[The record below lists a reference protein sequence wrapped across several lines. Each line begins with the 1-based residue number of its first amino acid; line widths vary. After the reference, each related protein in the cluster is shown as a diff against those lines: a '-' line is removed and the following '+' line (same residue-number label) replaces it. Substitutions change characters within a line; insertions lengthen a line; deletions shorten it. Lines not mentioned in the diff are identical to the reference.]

1 MSDAPSKYGTLRY
14 FSSSKKTY
22 QQIEDMATPHL
33 ENAARKLEAQ
43 IVEGDLGAYS
53 QGEEPNVVLD
63 AIKAE
68 LAERAANQPPPP
80 DDTDIPL

>member
-1 MSDAPSKYGTLRY
+1 MNQPTDKYSPLRY

-22 QQIEDMATPHL
+22 TKIEEMATPYL
-33 ENAARKLEAQ
+33 ENAMRKLEAQ
-43 IVEGDLGAYS
+43 IVSEDIGAYA
-53 QGEEPNVVLD
+53 QGDSPTAILD

-80 DDTDIPL
+80 EEDISL

>member
-1 MSDAPSKYGTLRY
+1 VNQPESKYGKIRY

-22 QQIEDMATPHL
+22 AHIEGMATPHL
-33 ENAARKLEAQ
+33 ENAMKKLEASL
-43 IVEGDLGAYS
+43 VAGDLAAYA
-53 QGEEPNVVLD
+53 QGDDPNAVLD

-80 DDTDIPL
+80 EEDISL